1 MTSRANTRTD
11 LGRATL
17 ALLLALAGLS
27 GAAAAEERAIGDGA
41 TEDHLAA
48 IARVG
53 RQGQNAAE
61 ARRACDALSSQGT
74 DLLPRLLVGMDTS
87 NVIVANWYRTVF
99 DQIADRELARP
110 KPSFPRDALEKFAAD
125 PSRQGRA
132 RRLALELIDRV
143 EPEFGRR
150 FLPGLLD
157 DPEFRADAVDLA
169 LAAGEKAK
177 SRGDSAAAAAEF
189 RRAFEH
195 ARDGGQITAA
205 AGKLAELGQK
215 VDVPR
220 QMGMVTSWMLL
231 GPFDAPGTSGFDR
244 VFPPEKGVDLQA
256 RYRMQDG
263 TEHGWQ
269 PHHAEHILGDVSL
282 IGVWGPIDEAVG
294 YAYTELDSPRE
305 QTVELRCSADDNLT
319 VWLNG
324 EKVLARLMWL
334 NGSRLD
340 RFRTPITL
348 RAGKNRL
355 LVKICQGPH
364 HRDPDVPNDWKFVL
378 RFCDPA
384 GAGLALEPVL
394 EPLILKT
401 EDPKPEKQ

>member
-1 MTSRANTRTD
+1 MTIRANTRTN
-11 LGRATL
+11 LGRTAL

-27 GAAAAEERAIGDGA
+27 AAAAAEDRAI
-41 TEDHLAA
+41 EEHLAA

-53 RQGQNAAE
+53 QQGQNSAE
-61 ARRACDALSSQGT
+61 ARRACDALSGQGA
-74 DLLPRLLVGMDTS
+74 DLLPRLLVGMDTP

-110 KPSFPRDALEKFAAD
+110 KPSFPRDALKKFATD
-125 PSRQGRA
+125 PRRQGRS

-143 EPEFGRR
+143 EPEFGRQ

-177 SRGDSAAAAAEF
+177 TRGDSADAVAEF
-189 RRAFEH
+189 RRAFDH
-195 ARDGGQITAA
+195 ARESGQITAA

-220 QMGMVTSWMLL
+220 QMGLVTSWMLL
-231 GPFDAPGTSGFDR
+231 GPFDAPGTSGFDQ

-263 TEHGWQ
+263 MEHGWQ
-269 PHHAEHILGDVSL
+269 PHHAEHILGDVNL
-282 IGVWGPIDEAVG
+282 IGVWGPIGEAVG

-305 QTVELRCSADDNLT
+305 QTAELRCSADDNLT

-324 EKVLARLMWL
+324 EKVQSRLMWL

-340 RFRTPITL
+340 RFRTPVTL

-384 GAGLALEPVL
+384 GAGLALEPSL
-394 EPLILKT
+394 KPLILKP
-401 EDPKPEKQ
+401 ENLKPEKQ